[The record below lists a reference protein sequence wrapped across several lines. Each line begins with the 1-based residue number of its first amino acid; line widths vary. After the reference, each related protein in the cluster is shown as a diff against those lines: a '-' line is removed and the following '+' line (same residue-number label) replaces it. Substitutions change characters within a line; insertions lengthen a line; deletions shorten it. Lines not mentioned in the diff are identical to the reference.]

1 MLVERGVTCM
11 ELGDDGGLAAV
22 KVFDKFGV
30 FLEWERAVDCV
41 EEGIMRG
48 DLPRS
53 LPVSLDEGE
62 VLLA

>member
-1 MLVERGVTCM
+1 M